1 MSHDDLLRA
10 LEVVH
15 RELNDSEHLDADE
28 VSRLRETMREIQDAI
43 DPEKSENDE
52 SVSLTDRISESTHYF
67 EEHHPR
73 LTNTLGRIADMLQQM
88 GF

>member
-15 RELNDSEHLDADE
+15 RELNDSDHLDADE
-28 VSRLRETMREIQDAI
+28 VARLRETVREIQEAI
-43 DPEKSENDE
+43 DPEIADSDE
-52 SVSLTDRISESTHYF
+52 SASLTDRISESRRYF